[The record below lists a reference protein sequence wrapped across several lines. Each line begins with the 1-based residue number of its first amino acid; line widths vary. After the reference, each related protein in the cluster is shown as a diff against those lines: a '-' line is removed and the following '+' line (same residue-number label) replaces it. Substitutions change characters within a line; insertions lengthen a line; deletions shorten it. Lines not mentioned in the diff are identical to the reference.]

1 LDSFVKLE
9 WTKYLYVLVDLAVG
23 ILRLLNDLLLIH
35 HMAITAHSSHIANT
49 SSSWISDIVNC
60 KHRKPS
66 FVSHLQRNLMRH
78 RLLLLSMELFI
89 TVFTK
94 PLASSLAGNQVH
106 CLVKQKNA
114 SIGMLES

>member
-1 LDSFVKLE
+1 
-9 WTKYLYVLVDLAVG
+9 
-23 ILRLLNDLLLIH
+23 
-35 HMAITAHSSHIANT
+35 
-49 SSSWISDIVNC
+49 
-60 KHRKPS
+60 
-66 FVSHLQRNLMRH
+66 LQRNLMRH
-78 RLLLLSMELFI
+78 RFLLQSMELFI